1 MAKVHVDDEVSV
13 LENELQALNLKQH
26 LGALQAYG
34 CDQLSDLADSTRDE
48 LMKEVGL
55 PKVKK
60 PAHESPRSLL
70 LVPPSKSN
78 LLLLS
83 I

>member
-13 LENELQALNLKQH
+13 LDNELQALNLKQH

-48 LMKEVGL
+48 LMK
-55 PKVKK
+55 VKK

-70 LVPPSKSN
+70 LVPPSKSD